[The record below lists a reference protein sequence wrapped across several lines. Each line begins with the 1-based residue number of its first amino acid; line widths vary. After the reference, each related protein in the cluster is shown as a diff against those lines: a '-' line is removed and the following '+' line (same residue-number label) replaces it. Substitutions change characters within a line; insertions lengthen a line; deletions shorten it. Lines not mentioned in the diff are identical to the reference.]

1 MIFTK
6 AKLILWG
13 GRFLGVATFV
23 GAIWVAGLNFGMDR
37 GYNRA
42 MDDYQE
48 ALDEYNKQWYN
59 TVSERDEEWQAQINS
74 TYRKLQQQVEQYRQV
89 ERREQELL
97 AQLTV
102 LESTLV
108 DIRNEYENKDFGFC
122 NVNIEFD
129 RLLNDAYQAAT
140 TRPD

>member
-37 GYNRA
+37 GYNKA
-42 MDDYQE
+42 LDEYQE

-59 TVSERDEEWQAQINS
+59 TVSERDEEWRASIDS
-74 TYRKLQQQVEQYRQV
+74 TYRELQLQIQKYREV
-89 ERREQELL
+89 ERREQELI

-129 RLLNDAYQAAT
+129 RLLDDAYQAAT